1 MAFGRPNSEAI
12 PRSINARSAYSPR
25 LESFMSSYE
34 RETVGLLKIG
44 PCPFSP
50 YVCVG
55 HAEPHPSDVC
65 ALERKIHQRS
75 RSLPAH
81 EAARLKLQPT

>member
-1 MAFGRPNSEAI
+1 MALVAPIQRRFL
-12 PRSINARSAYSPR
+12 RSTNARSAYSPR
-25 LESFMSSYE
+25 LNSMSRYE

-50 YVCVG
+50 YVGVG

-65 ALERKIHQRS
+65 ALEHKIHQRF
-75 RSLPAH
+75 RGLPAH
-81 EAARLKLQPT
+81 EAARLTSRPT